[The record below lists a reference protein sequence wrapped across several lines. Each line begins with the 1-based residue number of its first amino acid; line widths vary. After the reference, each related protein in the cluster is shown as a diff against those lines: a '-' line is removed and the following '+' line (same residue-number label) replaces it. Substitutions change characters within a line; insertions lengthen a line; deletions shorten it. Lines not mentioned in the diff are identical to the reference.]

1 MAPSAEEWVTA
12 RPEEINERFTS
23 NQMRSDTQVRNEGE
37 SGQFL
42 LESFKNTIS
51 CQVQA
56 VPTGTATSHNNFG
69 PHPNISAACG
79 PGYT

>member
-1 MAPSAEEWVTA
+1 MLMAPSAEEWVTA

-51 CQVQA
+51 C
-56 VPTGTATSHNNFG
+56 
-69 PHPNISAACG
+69 
-79 PGYT
+79 